1 IFIWNI
7 NAKKSI
13 PLVVSSSDTIADV
26 KAKIFDRE
34 GYPPLKQKLY
44 FAGKELNDNRR
55 TLFEYHN
62 YGHSTLDHVC
72 ESDSSTLAD
81 YSAQDKTTLH
91 CMNDIKG
98 WAWMVRV
105 YVKNVKT
112 RKTVRLAVESSIT
125 INNVK
130 AKIQDEVDIPADL
143 QVLFLSQKKPRGRLT
158 LAN

>member
-1 IFIWNI
+1 MTPSPTSRLRSLIEKVQNEVKNLIHDEECI
-7 NAKKSI
+7 HPDQKK
-13 PLVVSSSDTIADV
+13 VVD
-26 KAKIFDRE
+26 
-34 GYPPLKQKLY
+34 
-44 FAGKELNDNRR
+44 AGHVLN
-55 TLFEYHN
+55 
-62 YGHSTLDHVC
+62 
-72 ESDSSTLAD
+72 DSSTLAD